1 MLPPLAGLFGM
12 GVPLGRSPCLSRLR
26 ISRAGWL
33 RPSLAAGEEAM
44 VDAEADRS
52 EGGGGA

>member
-12 GVPLGRSPCLSRLR
+12 GVPLSRSPCLSRLR